1 MQKSP
6 LPPAVKSG
14 FDNQKYLELQSESI
28 RERIS
33 EFGGKLYLEFGGKI
47 FDDYHASRVLPGFLH
62 DSKIKM
68 LSSMKEDAEIV
79 VVISAC
85 DIDGN
90 KLRNDIGITYDLE
103 VLRLIDMFRDAE
115 LHVSGVVVTHYEGQK
130 SADAF
135 CSKLESLK
143 VKVYRHYV
151 IEGYP
156 SNLEHIISDE
166 GFGKNDYVETTRS
179 LVAVAAPGPGS
190 GKMAVCL
197 SQIFHDSKRGI
208 RSGYAKFETFP
219 LWNLPLKH
227 PINLAYEAATAELDD
242 LNMIDPFHLEA
253 YDVTAVSYNRDIDI
267 FPILKSVFEGIYNE
281 SPYKSP
287 TDMGVNMAGYCIT
300 DETAVS
306 NASKEEILRRYY
318 KTVCAKKRGLASA
331 NTVRKIELLMKQA
344 DLNADDREVAA
355 VVHGHPHVEEMPV
368 AAIRL
373 RDGTVVTGKTSPL
386 LAATSAM
393 MLNALKT
400 LAGIADS
407 LHLLSPSV
415 IEPVQSLKK
424 KYLGDT
430 GVSLQAS
437 EMLIALSVCATTN
450 PVATAV
456 LERLPELRGCDIHS
470 SIILP
475 DEEERLFRKLGINVT
490 CDPKYPT
497 DRLFQ
502 DL

>member
-1 MQKSP
+1 MQNAQ
-6 LPPAVKSG
+6 LPSSVKSG
-14 FDNQKYLELQSESI
+14 FDNQKYLESQSESI

-62 DSKIKM
+62 DSKIEM
-68 LSSMKEDAEIV
+68 LSVMKDDVEIV
-79 VVISAC
+79 VVISAW
-85 DIDGN
+85 DIDGS
-90 KLRNDIGITYDLE
+90 KLRDDIGITYDLE
-103 VLRLIDMFRDAE
+103 VLRMIDMFRDAE
-115 LHVSGVVVTHYEGQK
+115 LLVSGVVVTHYGGQK

-135 CSKLESLK
+135 CSKLESLD
-143 VKVYRHYV
+143 VKVYKHYM

-156 SNLEHIISDE
+156 SDLEHIISDE

-179 LVAVAAPGPGS
+179 LVAVTAPGPGS

-197 SQIFHDSKRGI
+197 SQIYQDSKRGI

-219 LWNLPLKH
+219 VWNLPLKH
-227 PINLAYEAATAELDD
+227 PLNLAYEAATAELDD
-242 LNMIDPFHLEA
+242 VNMIDPFHLEA
-253 YDVTAVSYNRDIDI
+253 YGVTAVSYNRDIEI
-267 FPILKSVFEGIYNE
+267 FPILKSIFEGIYKE

-287 TDMGVNMAGYCIT
+287 TDMGVNMTGFCIT

-306 NASKEEILRRYY
+306 DASKEEILRRYY
-318 KTVCAKKRGLASA
+318 KAVCSKKRGKESSGA
-331 NTVRKIELLMKQA
+331 VRRIELLMKQA
-344 DLNADDREVAA
+344 DVNPGDRKVAA
-355 VVHGHPHVEEMPV
+355 AVHEHPHVDEMPV
-368 AAIRL
+368 AAISL
-373 RDGTVVTGKTSPL
+373 RDGTIVTGKTSSL

-415 IEPVQSLKK
+415 IEPVQSLKT
-424 KYLGDT
+424 KYFGDT
-430 GVSLQAS
+430 AASLQAT

-456 LERLPELRGCDIHS
+456 LDRLPELRGCDIHS

-475 DEEERLFRKLGINVT
+475 DEEEKMFRKLGINVT

>member
-1 MQKSP
+1 MQNSQ
-6 LPPAVKSG
+6 LSQTVDVG
-14 FDNQKYLELQSESI
+14 FDNKKYIELQSESI

-47 FDDYHASRVLPGFLH
+47 FDDYHAARVLPGFLH

-68 LSSMKEDAEIV
+68 LSSMKDDVEII

-90 KLRNDIGITYDLE
+90 KLRGDIGITYDLE
-103 VLRLIDMFRDAE
+103 VLRSIDMFRDAE
-115 LHVSGVVVTHYEGQK
+115 LHVSGVVVTHYDGQK

-135 CSKLESLK
+135 CSKLKSLN
-143 VKVYRHYV
+143 VEVYKHYL

-166 GFGKNDYVETTRS
+166 GFGKNDYIKTTRS
-179 LVAVAAPGPGS
+179 LVAVTAPGPGS

-197 SQIFHDSKRGI
+197 SQIYQDRKRGI
-208 RSGYAKFETFP
+208 YSGYAKFETFP
-219 LWNLPLKH
+219 MWNIPLKH

-267 FPILKSVFEGIYNE
+267 FPILKSVFEGIYEE

-287 TDMGVNMAGYCIT
+287 TDMGVNMAGHCIT
-300 DETAVS
+300 DEELVS

-318 KTVCAKKRGLASA
+318 KIICAKKRGMASLS
-331 NTVRKIELLMKQA
+331 TVKKIELIMKQA
-344 DLNADDREVAA
+344 DLNSDDRKVATA
-355 VVHGHPHVEEMPV
+355 VHEHPHVEEMPV
-368 AAIRL
+368 AAISL
-373 RDGTVVTGKTSPL
+373 RDGTIITGKTSQL

-393 MLNALKT
+393 MLNALKA

-415 IEPVQSLKK
+415 IVPVQSLKT
-424 KYLGDT
+424 KYLGDR
-430 GVSLQAS
+430 GASLLAT

-470 SIILP
+470 SVILP

-490 CDPKYPT
+490 CDPKYVT
-497 DRLFQ
+497 DRLYQ